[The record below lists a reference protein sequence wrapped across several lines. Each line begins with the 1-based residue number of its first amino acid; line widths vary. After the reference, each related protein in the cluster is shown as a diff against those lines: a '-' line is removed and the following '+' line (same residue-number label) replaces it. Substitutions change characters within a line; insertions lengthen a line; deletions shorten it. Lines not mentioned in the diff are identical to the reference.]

1 MKEREY
7 LLDANIIIRIWRAYP
22 YLLDKID
29 AFSGVDYKISKD
41 IAGELSAKEYRNY
54 NGMPVLTDKFMKL
67 LDHVVDIEAMN
78 GDFKPEMSAMIKYDN
93 VKKIYY
99 INENKL
105 SISDYK
111 LIILCEKFDK
121 FILVTEDKKIYNSA
135 QILLSKPRVLN
146 FEAFIGELHD
156 TEVF

>member
-29 AFSGVDYKISKD
+29 AFNGVDYRISKD

-67 LDHVVDIEAMN
+67 LDHVIELDDISE
-78 GDFKPEMSAMIKYDN
+78 DYKSDVSAMIKYDSN
-93 VKKIYY
+93 KKIYY
-99 INENKL
+99 FNENKL
-105 SISDYK
+105 SISDFK
-111 LIILCEKFDK
+111 LIMLCEKFDK
-121 FILVTEDKKIYNSA
+121 FVLVTEDKKIYNSA
-135 QILLSKPRVLN
+135 QILLGKPRVLN

-156 TEVF
+156 LEVF